1 MFQDKKWVFRTR
13 KLKDKQYNGKKK
25 KDELDMSKP
34 IPSFIKI

>member
-25 KDELDMSKP
+25 KDEL
-34 IPSFIKI
+34 KI